1 MASVTASPLPTTDK
15 PVAQTGGST
24 PRNRKS
30 RYRRQLRSRIIL
42 AFVLLGFGLTALFAW
57 ATNWTRTRV
66 ENQLVED
73 VMNRNIEQAARQFEQ
88 NPDNPQFAVDQIRAY
103 VYTPENFDS
112 VRVNWPEWYELRDGI
127 YGMTGV
133 DANGESFAYKLAVR
147 KTPKAWFFLA
157 YDMSQAT
164 RGEEQFNRAIYGSVI
179 VFTLLSLVVGWW
191 SASRVMSPV
200 SELAKRLKR
209 SGRSSE
215 PENLAQHFPDDE
227 VGQLAEALDDYAE
240 RLTEVVQ
247 RDREFNADVSH
258 ELRTP
263 LAVIKG
269 AVELLLSRP
278 DLDDK
283 TRTRLLRIQRAEQQC
298 TDLISALLLLS
309 RNERGHG
316 ATDVGRLSEQL
327 LDAHRAQLGGKPLD
341 LQVEGERGLVVDAPE
356 AAVAVALG
364 NLVGNAVKYTTQG
377 EVVVRLGRHSVEVI
391 DSGPGLSEE
400 DAAKLFER
408 GYRGTHA
415 GHSQGGGIGLSI
427 VRRLCDLYGWDVR
440 VRPGEQRGVVATLT
454 FEARPPA
461 PATGPKPE
469 A

>member
-1 MASVTASPLPTTDK
+1 MASVTASPRPTTADS
-15 PVAQTGGST
+15 VAQAGEPA
-24 PRNRKS
+24 PRQR
-30 RYRRQLRSRIIL
+30 RTRFRRQLRSRIIL

-57 ATNWTRTRV
+57 ATNWTRNRV

-88 NPDNPQFAVDQIRAY
+88 NPDDPSFAVDQIRAY
-103 VYTPENFDS
+103 VYTPDKFDS
-112 VRVNWPEWYELRDGI
+112 VRVNWPEWYELPDGI

-133 DANGESFAYKLAVR
+133 ADGEPFAYKLAVR

-164 RGEEQFNRAIYGSVI
+164 RGEAQFQRAIWASVF

-200 SELAKRLKR
+200 SELANRLKQ

-215 PENLAQHFPDDE
+215 PENLASHFPDDE

-269 AVELLLSRP
+269 AAELLLSRP
-278 DLDDK
+278 DVDEK
-283 TRTRLLRIQRAEQQC
+283 TRNRLLRIQRAEQQC

-316 ATDVGRLSEQL
+316 ATDVAKVAEQL
-327 LDAHRAQLGGKPLD
+327 LDAHRAQLGGKPLE
-341 LQVEGERGLVVDAPE
+341 LRVEGESELVVDAPE
-356 AAVAVALG
+356 AAVSVALG
-364 NLVGNAVKYTTQG
+364 NLIGNAVKYSTEG
-377 EVVVRLGRHSVEVI
+377 DVVVRIGRRAADVI
-391 DSGPGLSEE
+391 DSGPGLSAE
-400 DAAKLFER
+400 DAAKLFQR

-427 VRRLCDLYGWDVR
+427 VRRLCALYGWDVQ
-440 VRPGEQRGVVATLT
+440 VRPGGQRGVIATLT
-454 FEARPPA
+454 FDMPPTA
-461 PATGPKPE
+461 PA
-469 A
+469 ASS